1 MRATGGQ
8 EVTSVR
14 QELELWRKRHGGKGR
29 RIPGE
34 LWNRAARVARTV
46 GVRETARALGLD
58 YKRLRGRVEVSRSAG
73 GGEGRPTPST
83 FVELPMGLLGDG
95 RTMVELVGRGGEQ
108 MRIHLAGASGADV
121 VRLAEA
127 FWSRQS

>member
-34 LWNRAARVARTV
+34 LWKRAARVARTV
-46 GVRETARALGLD
+46 GVRETARALRLY
-58 YKRLRGRVEVSRSAG
+58 YKRLQGRVEVSRSAG
-73 GGEGRPTPST
+73 GRAGRPTPST
-83 FVELPMGLLGDG
+83 FVALPMGLLGDG

-108 MRIHLAGASGADV
+108 MRIHLAGASAADV